1 MQSLIRHIIIE
12 LYQCPQDKLDD
23 LPAMETLLVD
33 VAQVMNTEAIANL
46 SHQFQPYGVTAVLIV
61 GASHLSIHTWPEH
74 AYATLDMVVCTDGF
88 DVQMIVELV
97 KSSLMAKSVNFI
109 EFRRGLI
116 TESEPIAEHPGE

>member
-12 LYQCPQDKLDD
+12 LYQCPFERLDD
-23 LPAMETLLVD
+23 LHSLEALLVE
-33 VAQVMNTEAIANL
+33 VAQAMNTEVIAEL
-46 SHQFQPYGVTAVLIV
+46 SHHFSPYGVTAVLIV

-88 DVQMIVELV
+88 DVQAITDLV
-97 KSSLMAKSVNFI
+97 KNNLMARSVNFI

-116 TESEPIAEHPGE
+116 TENDIADTHPGQ